1 VKAALLALG
10 LALAVC
16 AVFGRGVGGEFLSLD
31 DGVYVTA
38 NEPVRAGLTQESVKW
53 AFTSFHGGPWH
64 PLTWL
69 SHMLDVEL
77 FGLDP
82 AGHHATNVA
91 IHALTTALLFLA
103 LRALSGATW
112 TSALAAALFAL
123 HPLRAESVAW
133 VAERKDVIAGLGFAA
148 ALLAYAGYAARGG
161 ALRMAGVAAAMAFG
175 LMGKPSIV
183 TLPCVLLLLDVWP
196 LRRVDLFAERFPF
209 GRLAALAAEKLPLF
223 ALAAAASVLSVLTQ
237 GAGGGVASIEEAPL
251 AARLANTLLA
261 YVAYL
266 RKTLWPSDLAVFY
279 PYPTEFP
286 WLEVGA
292 AGALLAAVT
301 ALVLLQLR
309 RRPWLAV
316 GWLWFLGV
324 MVPMVGLVQVGGQ
337 ALADRYSYLP
347 AIGLSLMLAFGAR
360 ELAERRPRARAGV
373 AAACG
378 LVVAVS
384 AAATLR
390 QVGFWRD
397 DRTLFGHA
405 VAVTEGNAVAATNL
419 AWVLATSADPAQR
432 DGALAVRWATQA
444 AELTGHKNPG
454 ILDTLAAA
462 QAEAGNFA
470 EAVTWQRWALRL
482 SPPEERPALEE
493 RLDLYLAGRPYREPR
508 SLP

>member
-1 VKAALLALG
+1 MKAALLALG

-16 AVFGRGVGGEFLSLD
+16 AVFGRSVGYEFLSLD
-31 DGVYVTA
+31 DGIYVTDNQA
-38 NEPVRAGLTQESVKW
+38 VRAGLTAESVKF
-53 AFTSFHGGPWH
+53 AFTSFRGGPWH

-77 FGLDP
+77 FGLAP

-103 LRALSGATW
+103 LRALCGATW
-112 TSALAAALFAL
+112 TSAFAAALFAL

-133 VAERKDVIAGLGFAA
+133 VAERKDVIAGLGFAT
-148 ALLAYAGYAARGG
+148 ALLAYAGYAKRGG

-183 TLPCVLLLLDVWP
+183 TLPFVLLLLDVWP
-196 LRRVDLFAERFPF
+196 LRRVDLFAERFPWR
-209 GRLAALAAEKLPLF
+209 RLATLAAEKLPLF
-223 ALAAAASVLSVLTQ
+223 ALAAGASLLSVVTQ
-237 GAGGGVASIEEAPL
+237 GAGGGVATIEEAPL

-266 RKTLWPSDLAVFY
+266 RKTLWPVDLAVFY

-286 WLEVGA
+286 WLRVAA
-292 AGALLAAVT
+292 AGALLAGAT
-301 ALVLLQLR
+301 ALALAQLR

-347 AIGLSLMLAFGAR
+347 AIGLSLIVAFAAA
-360 ELAERRPRARAGV
+360 ELAERLPRARAGI
-373 AAACG
+373 AAACVL
-378 LVVAVS
+378 LVAAS
-384 AAATLR
+384 AAATWR
-390 QVGFWRD
+390 QVGYWRNNL
-397 DRTLFGHA
+397 TLYGHA
-405 VAVTEGNAVAATNL
+405 VAVTEDNVVAATNL

-432 DGALAVRWATQA
+432 DGAHALRWASRA
-444 AELTGHKNPG
+444 AELTAHKNAG
-454 ILDTLAAA
+454 VLDTLAAA
-462 QAEAGNFA
+462 EAEAGNFA
-470 EAVTWQRWALRL
+470 EAVVWQRWALRIA
-482 SPPEERPALEE
+482 SPEERAGFEE
-493 RLDLYLAGRPYREPR
+493 RLALYLAGRPYREP
-508 SLP
+508 